1 MIDLVAYF
9 ILLILFFAIN
19 FNVLKALNIEN
30 FFKKNHVWQIKAA
43 YIILSLA
50 FAHILAEILMKFY
63 EWAQIILK

>member
-1 MIDLVAYF
+1 MIDLVVYF
-9 ILLILFFAIN
+9 ILLIMFFTIN
-19 FNVLKALNIEN
+19 FNILRALNFEN
-30 FFKKNHVWQIKAA
+30 IFKKNHIWQIKAA